1 MSAGG
6 PRKAA
11 PTAVRRLIFLS
22 DNLTDNSLYITG
34 RRRTREVVVKE
45 EPKSPGNGGSR
56 KRKMYSTTDSTPI
69 GTIDPPDIDFTPPQP
84 DGKRQRVAAKATSR
98 VRFDGVAV
106 PNKPPAATRATRKST
121 RATKP
126 NTKELFVRLGQELQN
141 VVKTVEEI
149 AEALD

>member
-11 PTAVRRLIFLS
+11 PTAVRLFLFPG
-22 DNLTDNSLYITG
+22 NCTNNFLYITG

-69 GTIDPPDIDFTPPQP
+69 GTIDPPDIDFNPPQP
-84 DGKRQRVAAKATSR
+84 DGKRQRVAAKATAH

-106 PNKPPAATRATRKST
+106 PNKPPAATRVTRKST